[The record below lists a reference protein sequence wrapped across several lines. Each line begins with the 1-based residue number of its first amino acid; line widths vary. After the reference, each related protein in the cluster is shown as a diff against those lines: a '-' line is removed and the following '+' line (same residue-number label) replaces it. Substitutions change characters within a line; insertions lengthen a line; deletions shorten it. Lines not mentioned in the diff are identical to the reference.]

1 MVRSDLGTHCI
12 GLGVESAC
20 EPHHA
25 ARRCAL
31 SVRRTADLEEVK
43 NNRFGGAA
51 VRSERTE
58 GNCAVH
64 SSAQDVCC
72 GPPRHVASLAWAVI
86 GVVDLASASP
96 SPGATRKAPAGA
108 RPSFL
113 LRPSAPHLSPPTS
126 A

>member
-1 MVRSDLGTHCI
+1 MVRSDLGTHSI

-31 SVRRTADLEEVK
+31 SVRRTADLEEV
-43 NNRFGGAA
+43 NNNCFGGAA

-58 GNCAVH
+58 GNCVVH

-72 GPPRHVASLAWAVI
+72 EPPRHVASLAWAVI

-96 SPGATRKAPAGA
+96 SPGARRKAEGA
-108 RPSFL
+108 SLRSAVLLAPS
-113 LRPSAPHLSPPTS
+113 
-126 A
+126 